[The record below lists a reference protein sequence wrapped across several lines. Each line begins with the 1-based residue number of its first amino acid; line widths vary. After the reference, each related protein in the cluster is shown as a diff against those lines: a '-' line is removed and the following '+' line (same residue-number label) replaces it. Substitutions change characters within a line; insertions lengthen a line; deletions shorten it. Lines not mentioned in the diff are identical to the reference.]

1 MNDVEMERALRTATA
16 WAKDTVAKTWL
27 EFEPDAY
34 NPQPEIRYTNRS
46 VWELTLYKD
55 GRAFVS
61 CGPMLSQAVADMV
74 LQINNHFNNKKE
86 AVLLLQASTEEG

>member
-16 WAKDTVAKTWL
+16 CAKDTVAKAWL

-46 VWELTLYKD
+46 VWELTLCKD
-55 GRAFVS
+55 GRAFMS
-61 CGPMLSQAVADMV
+61 CGPMLSQTVADMV
-74 LQINNHFNNKKE
+74 RQISSHFNNKKE
-86 AVLLLQASTEEG
+86 AVLLLQASAGEG